1 MTTTGLQVLQ
11 FDQKHFMEWDA
22 QFYFLDVFSIFSRDS
37 LQSSLILGYL
47 SVNSS
52 YFLYSV
58 FEKKREI
65 QERYLGAS

>member
-1 MTTTGLQVLQ
+1 MTTGLPVVLQ
-11 FDQKHFMEWDA
+11 FDQQHFMEWDA
-22 QFYFLDVFSIFSRDS
+22 QFYFLDVFSISSRDS
-37 LQSSLILGYL
+37 LQPSLILGYL

-65 QERYLGAS
+65 QEGYLGAS